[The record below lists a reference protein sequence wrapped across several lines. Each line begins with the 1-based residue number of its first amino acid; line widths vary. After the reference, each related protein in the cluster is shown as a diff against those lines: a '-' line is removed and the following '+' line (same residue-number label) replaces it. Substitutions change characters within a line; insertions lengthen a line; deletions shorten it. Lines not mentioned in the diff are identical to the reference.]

1 MPMQQAIA
9 LLPSSGRISSRTWP
23 PCAKRMNLD
32 TSASSELMPWPVGE
46 ATHMQPAASMQHP
59 SGLTPG
65 SEAHTRWSLSRPV
78 LTSMSNAVNW
88 LLEVSPTISVW
99 PSGVITKPF
108 GEPLTAA
115 GDVRQHDTTR
125 IAIKVKIRVTT
136 TERKRGAQ
144 LGRGLDALPRR
155 AAGFS
160 GWPHHD
166 DLAQPS
172 ARI

>member
-9 LLPSSGRISSRTWP
+9 LLPSSGRISSRIWP

-115 GDVRQHDTTR
+115 GDVRQHDHDQDR
-125 IAIKVKIRVTT
+125 DQGQDQGHDD
-136 TERKRGAQ
+136 TEEE
-144 LGRGLDALPRR
+144 GRTARSRPRR
-155 AAGFS
+155 SPPPRRRLQRVAS
-160 GWPHHD
+160 P
-166 DLAQPS
+166 
-172 ARI
+172 R